1 MVTNY
6 YRIQWQQT
14 TEKIRGLFVM
24 IMIVQL
30 FFGFVSVQSVFRE
43 YVSYSIYNGV
53 ATIMVTLVTLSFGA
67 VHLAKLERVDVF
79 RLPVSTKWRVDS
91 VMLMLLSLY
100 GSVTALLVPYLTYA
114 VTRHDYATFYDT
126 TLLTSTMLY
135 KNVVICFMMFLT
147 ASMFSY
153 TIQLFL
159 AYKQRSWLI
168 MYVVIIGLCAIIY
181 VNVMQ
186 QLFTAWQ
193 WLGFCSMLLVIE
205 FGFLQWRFK
214 GGSMK

>member
-1 MVTNY
+1 MATKY

-14 TEKIRGLFVM
+14 TEKMRGLFVM

-30 FFGFVSVQSVFRE
+30 LFGFVSVEKAFSE
-43 YVSYSIYNGV
+43 YVSYSIYSGI

-114 VTRHDYATFYDT
+114 VTRHDYATFYHT
-126 TLLTSTMLY
+126 TLLTSTMFY
-135 KNVVICFMMFLT
+135 KNVLLCFMILFAATMLVY
-147 ASMFSY
+147 A
-153 TIQLFL
+153 IQLFVV
-159 AYKQRSWLI
+159 YKQWVWLTF
-168 MYVVIIGLCAIIY
+168 YVVVIGSSAMMYMSVIH
-181 VNVMQ
+181 
-186 QLFTAWQ
+186 QLFTSWQ
-193 WLGFCSMLLVIE
+193 WFGFCSMLLVIE
-205 FGFLQWRFK
+205 FVFLQWRFK
-214 GGSMK
+214 GGTMQ